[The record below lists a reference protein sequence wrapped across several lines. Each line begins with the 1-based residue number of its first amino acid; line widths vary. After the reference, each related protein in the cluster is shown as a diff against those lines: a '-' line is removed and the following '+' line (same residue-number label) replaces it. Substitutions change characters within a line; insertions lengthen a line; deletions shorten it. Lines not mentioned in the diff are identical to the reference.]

1 MKITEYL
8 KKLDIAAILL
18 VLVLALAAG
27 MPLFMRTAGDAV
39 PVTAGG
45 ERYSLPFA
53 AGEHVIASGGVTLVL
68 EASDGAARVISSD
81 CPDGLC
87 MAMPAISRGG
97 GTIVCVPAEVVISA
111 GASEGGLDGVAG

>member
-1 MKITEYL
+1 
-8 KKLDIAAILL
+8 
-18 VLVLALAAG
+18 
-27 MPLFMRTAGDAV
+27 
-39 PVTAGG
+39 
-45 ERYSLPFA
+45 LPFDDGVHTIEA
-53 AGEHVIASGGVTLVL
+53 GGVTLVL
-68 EASDGAARVISSD
+68 EVTDGAARVVSSD

>member
-27 MPLFMRTAGDAV
+27 MPLFMRIAGDV
-39 PVTAGG
+39 VTVTAGG
-45 ERYSLPFA
+45 ERYALSFA
-53 AGEHVIASGGVTLVL
+53 DGVHTIEAGGFTLVL
-68 EASDGAARVISSD
+68 EVAHGAARVVASD

-97 GTIVCVPAEVVISA
+97 GTIVCVPAEVVILA